1 MAAFRRVNT
10 LLAAAAAQNE
20 DEMTTSPLTPRP
32 NTAPHAQQRPD
43 TIPEDAATPT
53 RASFAG
59 NALASQKP
67 LPSSPFPDAVQIPE
81 SADGSV
87 PTRENSRHSR
97 KSRDSE
103 DVDMDDSDGDTAA
116 GDEGVSDD
124 DSVNGDGS
132 RSGKKKKSQRFY
144 CTDYPPCNLSF
155 TRSEHLAR
163 HIRKH
168 TGERPFQCHCSRRFS
183 RLDNL
188 RQHAQTVH
196 VNEDIPMDSLA
207 ATGARF
213 QRQIR
218 TDRVRQAAG
227 RSRASTAGSGG
238 GPVRGH
244 SKSLSTSSIGSVGS
258 VGPAFASTQ
267 DIRRRP
273 PPLVM
278 ADPRARSSLE
288 GYRAADG
295 AYGYR
300 PASPTDFG
308 TPTSATFSTG
318 QSSPRW
324 NSVMASPATS
334 HSRSHSMYSS
344 GARTPGRRLSVPSGA
359 NPFQSPHGT
368 PVSRV
373 IFAPNAVNNPNVAPF
388 SPAGSSILGS
398 PPTPSSAWSGRRD
411 STSSAADEAWRRRTW
426 HPESRGF
433 QPNSSS
439 HLSNVVTPGQ
449 FQPGPP
455 LPVANVMNPQQT
467 VRLPGIESFDP
478 LLPRPATPPRR
489 NPSPMMI
496 DAEPKGQPTH
506 VGADDRRNWDMGLHR
521 GLTRLD
527 LRSNNVTPPHD
538 SAGACANEVNQAV
551 QAQAEQV
558 RVNPP
563 TVRFELG
570 TPPTHPNTAPFN
582 RTHHQYTMSAP
593 MVSTPRD
600 SKRHGWYHG
609 PLAQQAQGELV
620 RGPRVDRM
628 EHPNMTAF
636 SGFPGRE
643 PPREPPSQP
652 QPHSQQPGG
661 DRTAENSSRFDALV
675 AVAASEGSTA
685 TAY

>member
-1 MAAFRRVNT
+1 
-10 LLAAAAAQNE
+10 
-20 DEMTTSPLTPRP
+20 
-32 NTAPHAQQRPD
+32 
-43 TIPEDAATPT
+43 
-53 RASFAG
+53 
-59 NALASQKP
+59 
-67 LPSSPFPDAVQIPE
+67 
-81 SADGSV
+81 
-87 PTRENSRHSR
+87 
-97 KSRDSE
+97 
-103 DVDMDDSDGDTAA
+103 
-116 GDEGVSDD
+116 
-124 DSVNGDGS
+124 
-132 RSGKKKKSQRFY
+132 
-144 CTDYPPCNLSF
+144 
-155 TRSEHLAR
+155 
-163 HIRKH
+163 
-168 TGERPFQCHCSRRFS
+168 
-183 RLDNL
+183 
-188 RQHAQTVH
+188 
-196 VNEDIPMDSLA
+196 
-207 ATGARF
+207 
-213 QRQIR
+213 
-218 TDRVRQAAG
+218 
-227 RSRASTAGSGG
+227 
-238 GPVRGH
+238 
-244 SKSLSTSSIGSVGS
+244 
-258 VGPAFASTQ
+258 
-267 DIRRRP
+267 
-273 PPLVM
+273 
-278 ADPRARSSLE
+278 
-288 GYRAADG
+288 
-295 AYGYR
+295 
-300 PASPTDFG
+300 
-308 TPTSATFSTG
+308 
-318 QSSPRW
+318 
-324 NSVMASPATS
+324 
-334 HSRSHSMYSS
+334 MYSS

-433 QPNSSS
+433 QPNASS

-455 LPVANVMNPQQT
+455 LPAANVLNPQQT

-506 VGADDRRNWDMGLHR
+506 VGADDRRNWDI
-521 GLTRLD
+521 
-527 LRSNNVTPPHD
+527 N
-538 SAGACANEVNQAV
+538 
-551 QAQAEQV
+551 
-558 RVNPP
+558 
-563 TVRFELG
+563 
-570 TPPTHPNTAPFN
+570 
-582 RTHHQYTMSAP
+582 HHQYTMSAA
-593 MVSTPRD
+593 MISTPRD

-643 PPREPPSQP
+643 PPRESPSQP